1 MARAFY
7 YIALLLLEVCVWGVC
22 VGVWCDFEGKIYD
35 VSGRTKCALGKQ
47 EKNRVT
53 RLTD

>member
-1 MARAFY
+1 MFR
-7 YIALLLLEVCVWGVC
+7 VGVG
-22 VGVWCDFEGKIYD
+22 VGVWCDFEGKIHE

-47 EKNRVT
+47 GGNRVT